1 MSYDTK
7 EAPATYQNINLNLEA
22 GGPIAGIHQPN
33 PVRQSQQPSA
43 MNSALVIGG
52 ITGIAGIALGIG
64 IGFSASSGQIS
75 DAKNNAAAALWQR
88 QEQQRLTTEFCRQSG
103 VQ

>member
-1 MSYDTK
+1 MSYSTK

-22 GGPIAGIHQPN
+22 GGPIAGMHQPN
-33 PVRQSQQPSA
+33 PVRQSQPSV
-43 MNSALVIGG
+43 MNSALVLGSIAGM
-52 ITGIAGIALGIG
+52 AGIALGIG

-75 DAKNNAAAALWQR
+75 DAKNSAAAAQWQR
-88 QEQQRLTTEFCRQSG
+88 QEQQRLTTKFCKESG

>member
-1 MSYDTK
+1 MSYGTK

-22 GGPIAGIHQPN
+22 GGPIAGIHQPS
-33 PVRQSQQPSA
+33 PVRQSQPSV

-52 ITGIAGIALGIG
+52 IAGITGIALGIG